1 MAKFKQVPQTFLYRK
16 LLCFW
21 GNMVTNYRDDC
32 RDDDFF
38 DIVRNC
44 FDHDKAIELIE
55 VAYTEKE
62 LEEMRHA
69 KSRGNRLDF
78 SDSLDDV
85 LCALW
90 NHERTRDKCRAVLD
104 AMREYMLADA
114 GTSKDIVETRF
125 AELKRV
131 LKLDDL
137 ESEIL
142 MLAYI
147 RDQTCFSWPLR
158 VEDREKSL
166 YYAMALD
173 RSYAEVARAMSPQGK
188 LLKYNLLDGDY
199 DFCRRTLG
207 GYMDGTTDE
216 TIERRFYVMCDDSD
230 VLPWEF

>member
-1 MAKFKQVPQTFLYRK
+1 MRVSRVYPAYSPPHPPIFHEKSKVFKPHQASSALINPRHFFLY
-16 LLCFW
+16 
-21 GNMVTNYRDDC
+21 V
-32 RDDDFF
+32 
-38 DIVRNC
+38 V
-44 FDHDKAIELIE
+44 AIELIE

-62 LEEMRHA
+62 LGEMRHA

-78 SDSLDDV
+78 SDSLDDI

-114 GTSKDIVETRF
+114 GTSKDLVETRF
-125 AELKRV
+125 TELKRV

-142 MLAYI
+142 ILAYI

-188 LLKYNLLDGDY
+188 QQHQK
-199 DFCRRTLG
+199 
-207 GYMDGTTDE
+207 
-216 TIERRFYVMCDDSD
+216 
-230 VLPWEF
+230 LP

>member
-16 LLCFW
+16 LLGFW
-21 GNMVTNYRDDC
+21 GNMVKNYRDDC

-38 DIVRNC
+38 DIARNC

-114 GTSKDIVETRF
+114 GASKDIVETRF

-188 LLKYNLLDGDY
+188 LK
-199 DFCRRTLG
+199 
-207 GYMDGTTDE
+207 
-216 TIERRFYVMCDDSD
+216 V
-230 VLPWEF
+230 